1 MPDINPADLSS
12 RPAVNLTTPTLS
24 NKTITVSTPSTA
36 AKPIKTSQIIP
47 ARIDLEP
54 IYAALKSAIGNE
66 QWATY
71 KEATTQFF
79 IGRLNQAEYSERIDP
94 IISSQHGDK
103 EHLHNQLL
111 AALYANVTR
120 EMPDQGLA
128 PWVSAN
134 DKPAIGTGTKPV
146 SGDATERRLK
156 GQVMQLPSRD
166 RRRIKDIQQ
175 NDFDPFESLAGIFA
189 EHTIKSKRPRLAE
202 ESVASSGLNMNRE
215 QDIKKRYLNPL
226 GLESGEFPDGNYTDS
241 RMLPYCYEA
250 GLESAAPDAAQL
262 VSAATESFIKEV
274 LTSVFSRTRSN
285 GPGDSGSAGFGSTS
299 SWIQTYKYKRQ
310 LSREE
315 DAVMRGEVARD
326 KCGLL
331 PIESKAAGERG
342 PLGIADLHLALDIA
356 DCGMSQFPVMVRSLL
371 NGYRDG
377 ELENMNDHYYLDGRK
392 PATPNGVDS
401 DIAMAGTREDSK
413 QQLPNGVPHDDAM
426 EIDDEY
432 FWAGANE
439 EDLEGLDSVLDS
451 IGASG

>member
-1 MPDINPADLSS
+1 MYL
-12 RPAVNLTTPTLS
+12 LTCL
-24 NKTITVSTPSTA
+24 
-36 AKPIKTSQIIP
+36 
-47 ARIDLEP
+47 
-54 IYAALKSAIGNE
+54 
-66 QWATY
+66 
-71 KEATTQFF
+71 
-79 IGRLNQAEYSERIDP
+79 YSD
-94 IISSQHGDK
+94 
-103 EHLHNQLL
+103 
-111 AALYANVTR
+111 
-120 EMPDQGLA
+120 
-128 PWVSAN
+128 
-134 DKPAIGTGTKPV
+134 
-146 SGDATERRLK
+146 
-156 GQVMQLPSRD
+156 
-166 RRRIKDIQQ
+166 
-175 NDFDPFESLAGIFA
+175 
-189 EHTIKSKRPRLAE
+189 
-202 ESVASSGLNMNRE
+202 RE

-274 LTSVFSRTRSN
+274 LTSIFSRTRSN

-299 SWIQTYKYKRQ
+299 SWIQTHKYKRQ

-315 DAVMRGEVARD
+315 DAVMRGEVTRD
-326 KCGLL
+326 KGGLL

-401 DIAMAGTREDSK
+401 DITMAGAQEDKK

-426 EIDDEY
+426 DIDDEY
-432 FWAGANE
+432 FWAGAND
-439 EDLEGLDSVLDS
+439 EDLDGLDAVLDS

>member
-1 MPDINPADLSS
+1 
-12 RPAVNLTTPTLS
+12 
-24 NKTITVSTPSTA
+24 
-36 AKPIKTSQIIP
+36 
-47 ARIDLEP
+47 
-54 IYAALKSAIGNE
+54 
-66 QWATY
+66 
-71 KEATTQFF
+71 
-79 IGRLNQAEYSERIDP
+79 
-94 IISSQHGDK
+94 
-103 EHLHNQLL
+103 
-111 AALYANVTR
+111 
-120 EMPDQGLA
+120 
-128 PWVSAN
+128 
-134 DKPAIGTGTKPV
+134 
-146 SGDATERRLK
+146 
-156 GQVMQLPSRD
+156 
-166 RRRIKDIQQ
+166 
-175 NDFDPFESLAGIFA
+175 
-189 EHTIKSKRPRLAE
+189 
-202 ESVASSGLNMNRE
+202 
-215 QDIKKRYLNPL
+215 
-226 GLESGEFPDGNYTDS
+226 
-241 RMLPYCYEA
+241 MLPYCYEA

-392 PATPNGVDS
+392 PSTPNGLDS
-401 DIAMAGTREDSK
+401 DIAMAGTRGDNK

-439 EDLEGLDSVLDS
+439 EDLDGLDAVLDS

>member
-1 MPDINPADLSS
+1 MHALTS
-12 RPAVNLTTPTLS
+12 R
-24 NKTITVSTPSTA
+24 
-36 AKPIKTSQIIP
+36 
-47 ARIDLEP
+47 
-54 IYAALKSAIGNE
+54 
-66 QWATY
+66 
-71 KEATTQFF
+71 
-79 IGRLNQAEYSERIDP
+79 YSD
-94 IISSQHGDK
+94 
-103 EHLHNQLL
+103 
-111 AALYANVTR
+111 
-120 EMPDQGLA
+120 
-128 PWVSAN
+128 
-134 DKPAIGTGTKPV
+134 
-146 SGDATERRLK
+146 
-156 GQVMQLPSRD
+156 
-166 RRRIKDIQQ
+166 
-175 NDFDPFESLAGIFA
+175 
-189 EHTIKSKRPRLAE
+189 
-202 ESVASSGLNMNRE
+202 RE

-392 PATPNGVDS
+392 PSTPNGVDS
-401 DIAMAGTREDSK
+401 DIAMAGTREDNK
-413 QQLPNGVPHDDAM
+413 QQLPNGVPHEDAM

-439 EDLEGLDSVLDS
+439 EDLDGLDAVLDS

>member
-1 MPDINPADLSS
+1 MHALTS
-12 RPAVNLTTPTLS
+12 R
-24 NKTITVSTPSTA
+24 
-36 AKPIKTSQIIP
+36 
-47 ARIDLEP
+47 
-54 IYAALKSAIGNE
+54 
-66 QWATY
+66 
-71 KEATTQFF
+71 
-79 IGRLNQAEYSERIDP
+79 YSD
-94 IISSQHGDK
+94 
-103 EHLHNQLL
+103 
-111 AALYANVTR
+111 
-120 EMPDQGLA
+120 
-128 PWVSAN
+128 
-134 DKPAIGTGTKPV
+134 
-146 SGDATERRLK
+146 
-156 GQVMQLPSRD
+156 
-166 RRRIKDIQQ
+166 
-175 NDFDPFESLAGIFA
+175 
-189 EHTIKSKRPRLAE
+189 
-202 ESVASSGLNMNRE
+202 RE

-377 ELENMNDHYYLDGRK
+377 ELENINDHYYLDGRK
-392 PATPNGVDS
+392 PAAPNGVDS